1 MWKLVE
7 VFALRARE
15 FSDEVARLGEHQHVG
30 EAFLASMAEVKR
42 LRALCDQAR
51 EDLERHMDY
60 VEAERSDGTSVSG
73 SAASSQA

>member
-1 MWKLVE
+1 
-7 VFALRARE
+7 
-15 FSDEVARLGEHQHVG
+15 
-30 EAFLASMAEVKR
+30 MAEVKR